1 MAKQEAGIGA
11 MPQRVLKLD
20 AKDNVI
26 IALETLRQGDQVRMG
41 ESQYDLVSDVPAKF
55 KFATEDLAVGDS
67 VIMYGVLVGK
77 AVAPI
82 RRGEVITVRN
92 MRHEASP
99 FQENTET
106 FRWTPPDIS
115 KWRESTFL
123 GYHRADGQVGTR
135 NHWLV
140 IPMVFCE
147 NRNIA
152 MLKQAFEEELGFAA
166 PPIYRQ
172 QVAELARL
180 YREGKSESSES
191 DYLEAPK
198 PAMHRSPLF
207 ENIDGIQFMIHEG
220 GCGGTREDSNNLC
233 GLLAGYIHH
242 PNVAGATVLS
252 LGCQNSQTAILREQL
267 RARGPAFPASL

>member
-1 MAKQEAGIGA
+1 MATQDSRISS
-11 MPQRVLKLD
+11 MPNRALKID
-20 AKDNVI
+20 ARDNVI
-26 IALETLRQGDQVRMG
+26 IALETFRKGEQVVMG
-41 ESQYDLVSDVPAKF
+41 KMHFDLASDVPAKF
-55 KFATEDLAVGDS
+55 KFATEDLAVVDS
-67 VIMYGVLVGK
+67 VFMYEVLVGK

-140 IPMVFCE
+140 IPLVFCE

-166 PPIYRQ
+166 PPIYRR

-180 YREGKSESSES
+180 YREGKSEELKRAAFGEMQRVNAS
-191 DYLEAPK
+191 PK
-198 PAMHRSPLF
+198 VFRNL
-207 ENIDGIQFMIHEG
+207 DGIKFLLHE
-220 GCGGTREDSNNLC
+220 
-233 GLLAGYIHH
+233 A
-242 PNVAGATVLS
+242 
-252 LGCQNSQTAILREQL
+252 
-267 RARGPAFPASL
+267 